1 MKILSED
8 EFWEF
13 DRETAEQ
20 QDAWDQK
27 MQAEQRKRI
36 LTFGRCC
43 RHSLEWHTH
52 AHERTYCGHP
62 LCECRGWK
70 PRRWWNQ

>member
-43 RHSLEWHTH
+43 RHSLEVHMHYRAGTD
-52 AHERTYCGHP
+52 CSQ
-62 LCECRGWK
+62 CDCRRWK
-70 PRRWWNQ
+70 SRRWWNS